1 MSPIATLKK
10 KKSKNDADAAAAL
23 GGVVGGRIDQPREA
37 QDGLALIDQKIQL
50 KPKESLH
57 VLIQLNAMLTAGV
70 PLLAAMR
77 TLIEHA
83 NTPASERVL
92 VRITSIVE
100 GGYDLS
106 HAFRCLP
113 NCFESYVVHLVAAG
127 EQAGALDEALNRSI
141 ELLDNQIKLGG
152 KIKAAL
158 TYPGFLMFMT
168 AIMTTGILYFL
179 VPKFESLMMKK
190 PDQLPWTT
198 KLVLN
203 ASQMLRA
210 QPELVIGVMVA
221 VVVALVFLVKSKR
234 SRGAMFDVVSHV
246 PILGDLIFKA
256 YLSRSVGTLA
266 LTLES
271 GVPILTGLEHA
282 RQVSQL
288 PRLQAHWEKTGA
300 IVRDGQPMFTALEG
314 EKLPPALVQM
324 IVAGESSGSLD
335 TSLRKAA
342 EFLDRETQA
351 ALNAFTSLLGPAT
364 VVIAGGVVGFIVVAL
379 MTPILTMA
387 KFVG

>member
-1 MSPIATLKK
+1 MSPITALKKQAK
-10 KKSKNDADAAAAL
+10 KKSTEAL
-23 GGVVGGRIDQPREA
+23 GGVVGGHT
-37 QDGLALIDQKIQL
+37 DQKQHQEFGSGLVDLKIKL

-57 VLIQLNAMLTAGV
+57 LMIQLKAMLTAGV
-70 PLLAAMR
+70 PLLAALR

-106 HAFRCLP
+106 HAFHCLP

-127 EQAGALDEALNRSI
+127 EQAGALDESLDRSI

-152 KIKAAL
+152 KIKGAL
-158 TYPGFLMFMT
+158 TYPAFLMFMT
-168 AIMTTGILYFL
+168 VVMTTGILYFL

-190 PDQLPWTT
+190 PELLPWTT
-198 KLVLN
+198 KLVLS
-203 ASQMLRA
+203 ASQTLRA
-210 QPELVIGVMVA
+210 QPELVIGSMLA
-221 VVVALVFLVKSKR
+221 VVGIMIFLAKSKR
-234 SRGAMFDVVSHV
+234 TRGAMFDVVSHV
-246 PILGDLIFKA
+246 PVIGDLIFKA

-288 PRLQAHWEKTGA
+288 PRLQAVWEKTGA
-300 IVRDGQPMFTALEG
+300 VVRDGQPMYSAFEG
-314 EKLPPALVQM
+314 EKLPPALIQM

-364 VVIAGGVVGFIVVAL
+364 VVMAGGVVGFIVVAL

>member
-10 KKSKNDADAAAAL
+10 KKSKSDAAAAL
-23 GGVVGGRIDQPREA
+23 GGVVGGRIDQPSEA
-37 QDGLALIDQKIQL
+37 QNGLALIDQKIKLQ
-50 KPKESLH
+50 PKESLH

-70 PLLAAMR
+70 PLLAALR

-127 EQAGALDEALNRSI
+127 EQAGALDEALDRSI

-210 QPELVIGVMVA
+210 QPELVIGVMAA

-288 PRLQAHWEKTGA
+288 PRLQAHWEKTAA

-364 VVIAGGVVGFIVVAL
+364 VVIAGGVVGFIVIAL

>member
-1 MSPIATLKK
+1 MSPIATLN
-10 KKSKNDADAAAAL
+10 KKSKTKEAAGYAL
-23 GGVVGGRIDQPREA
+23 GGVVGGRLDQPREA
-37 QDGLALIDQKIQL
+37 QDGLALIDQKIKL
-50 KPKESLH
+50 RPKESLH
-57 VLIQLNAMLTAGV
+57 VLIQLKAMLTAGV
-70 PLLAAMR
+70 PLLAALR

-127 EQAGALDEALNRSI
+127 EQAGALDEALDRSI

-221 VVVALVFLVKSKR
+221 VVAGLVFLVKSKR
-234 SRGAMFDVVSHV
+234 SRGAMFDIVSHV

-300 IVRDGQPMFTALEG
+300 IVRDGQPMYTALEG

>member
-10 KKSKNDADAAAAL
+10 KSKSDAAAAL
-23 GGVVGGRIDQPREA
+23 GGVVGGRIDQPSEA
-37 QDGLALIDQKIQL
+37 QDGLALIDQKIKLQ
-50 KPKESLH
+50 PKESLH

-70 PLLAAMR
+70 PLLAALR

-127 EQAGALDEALNRSI
+127 EQAGALDEALDRSI

-210 QPELVIGVMVA
+210 QPELVIGVMAA

-288 PRLQAHWEKTGA
+288 PRLQAHWEKTAA

-364 VVIAGGVVGFIVVAL
+364 VVIAGGVVGFIVIAL

>member
-10 KKSKNDADAAAAL
+10 KKSKNDAAAAL
-23 GGVVGGRIDQPREA
+23 GGVVGGRIDQPSEA
-37 QDGLALIDQKIQL
+37 QDGLALIDQKIKLQ
-50 KPKESLH
+50 PKESLH

-70 PLLAAMR
+70 PLLAALR

-100 GGYDLS
+100 GGHDLS

-127 EQAGALDEALNRSI
+127 EQAGALDEALDRSI

-198 KLVLN
+198 TLVLN

>member
-1 MSPIATLKK
+1 MSPITALKK
-10 KKSKNDADAAAAL
+10 KRKNAESDSTAL
-23 GGVVGGRIDQPREA
+23 GGVVGGNLEQAQRENA
-37 QDGLALIDQKIQL
+37 GDALIDEKIKL

-57 VLIQLNAMLTAGV
+57 VMIQLKAMLTAGV
-70 PLLAAMR
+70 PLLAALR

-100 GGYDLS
+100 GGHDLS
-106 HAFRCLP
+106 HAFRCMP

-127 EQAGALDEALNRSI
+127 EQAGALDEALDRSI

-168 AIMTTGILYFL
+168 TVMTTGILYFL

-198 KLVLN
+198 KLVLS
-203 ASQMLRA
+203 ASQTLRA
-210 QPELVIGVMVA
+210 QPEIVIGAMVA
-221 VVVALVFLVKSKR
+221 VVIAVVFLMKSKR
-234 SRGAMFDVVSHV
+234 SRGAMFDVISHV
-246 PILGDLIFKA
+246 PIIGDLIFKA

-288 PRLQAHWEKTGA
+288 PRLQAHWERTGA
-300 IVRDGQPMFTALEG
+300 FVRDGQPMYTALQG

-364 VVIAGGVVGFIVVAL
+364 VVIAGGVVGFIVVSL